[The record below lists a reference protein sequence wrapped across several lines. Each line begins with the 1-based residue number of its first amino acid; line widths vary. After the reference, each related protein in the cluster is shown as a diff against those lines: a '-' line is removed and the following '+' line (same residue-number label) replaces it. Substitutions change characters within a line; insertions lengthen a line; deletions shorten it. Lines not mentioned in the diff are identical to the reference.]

1 MVMGGGIVSGALF
14 LVVVTFVCIGS
25 FVSGLRFV
33 RMRSNPWVGRSIFS
47 QPVSGGDWSPAQ
59 IRWFGLAQMIVA
71 PVFWL
76 FAAAL
81 SFGLLPAEGIS
92 PIQF

>member
-1 MVMGGGIVSGALF
+1 MVVGIGIVSGALF
-14 LVVVTFVCIGS
+14 LVVVTFICIGS
-25 FVSGLRFV
+25 FVSGFRFV
-33 RMRSNPWVGRSIFS
+33 RMRSNPWAGRSILG
-47 QPVSGGDWSPAQ
+47 QPVSGGDWSMAR
-59 IRWFGLAQMIVA
+59 IRRFGLAQMILA

-81 SFGLLPAEGIS
+81 SFGQLPAEGIN